1 MDTITL
7 AGMRFEG
14 RHGMSDEER
23 RLPQLLEVDLV
34 VEADLGPASRSD
46 ALADTTDYG
55 PLIEAARRTVEE
67 GSYRLLEGLAGALAD
82 EALRVAPAASAVTVR
97 VRKLAVP
104 MDVDMDHAQVK
115 LRRERRRAD
124 DAGAG

>member
-1 MDTITL
+1 MDRITL

-14 RHGMSDEER
+14 RHGVSEEER
-23 RLPQLLEVDLV
+23 LLPQLLEVDLE

-67 GSYRLLEGLAGALAD
+67 DSYRLLEALAGSLAD
-82 EALRVAPAASAVTVR
+82 AVLRVAPAAAAVTVR

-104 MDVDMDHAQVK
+104 VEVDMDHAQVE
-115 LRRERRRAD
+115 LRREQRRQ
-124 DAGAG
+124 DAPGTG